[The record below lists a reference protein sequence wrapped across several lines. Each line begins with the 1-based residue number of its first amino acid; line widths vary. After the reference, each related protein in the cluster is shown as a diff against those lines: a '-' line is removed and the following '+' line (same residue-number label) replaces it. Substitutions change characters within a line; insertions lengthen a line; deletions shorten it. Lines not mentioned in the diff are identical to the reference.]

1 MTEKAPVT
9 VKWVDTDQGAKR
21 EPLIHRR
28 LVARDLRDK
37 SDKDGQD
44 YFGATTP
51 LEAKRM
57 LSSKAAGLTS
67 CGRRRKLLFIDVQEG
82 SHEPTV

>member
-1 MTEKAPVT
+1 MT

-28 LVARDLRDK
+28 LVARDFRDK
-37 SDKDGQD
+37 GDKDGQD

-51 LEAKRM
+51 LETKRM
-57 LSSKAAGLTS
+57 LSSKAASLTS
-67 CGRRRKLLFIDVQEG
+67 CGRRRKLLLIDAKKAHTNPPCDEDA
-82 SHEPTV
+82 